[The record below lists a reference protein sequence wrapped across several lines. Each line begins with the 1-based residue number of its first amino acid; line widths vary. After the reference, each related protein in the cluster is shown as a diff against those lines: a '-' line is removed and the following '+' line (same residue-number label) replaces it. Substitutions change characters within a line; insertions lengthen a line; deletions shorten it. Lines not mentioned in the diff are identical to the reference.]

1 MVPLFENAIQFKV
14 ASMFGAMDAST
25 ARVDQAWVL
34 TAMRKDGPA
43 IVRLLWR
50 MLGREEDVLD
60 AYQDCFCKL
69 IAHFQK
75 TGLRPERSYLFRV
88 AINAGRDI
96 GRKRRVRIDHFPAV
110 ADAWRRRE
118 DARAAKESVPG
129 AGLLVEE
136 LRDAIESL
144 PDRLRDV
151 ISLRDLAELSY
162 KDVSRVLNITV
173 GTARVYRREA
183 IIALSERMG
192 VREDGAADANT

>member
-1 MVPLFENAIQFKV
+1 MIQSKV
-14 ASMFGAMDAST
+14 AGIFGATSSSNS
-25 ARVDQAWVL
+25 RVDQAWVL

-50 MLGREEDVLD
+50 MLGSEEDVLD

-69 IAHFQK
+69 IAHFRK
-75 TGLRPERSYLFRV
+75 TGMRPERAYLFRV

-96 GRKRRVRIDHFPAV
+96 GRRRRVRIDHLPAV
-110 ADAWRRRE
+110 VEELRRRGE
-118 DARAAKESVPG
+118 ERSAVVESPVS
-129 AGLLVEE
+129 GLLVEE
-136 LRDAIESL
+136 LREAIETL

-151 ISLRDLAELSY
+151 ITLRDLAELSY
-162 KDVSRVLNITV
+162 KDVSRILSITV

-192 VREDGAADANT
+192 VRVERAGDANS